1 MPTVAGV
8 KIKAKTRKVRNPL
21 YMDEKYTGSEPEW
34 SEDASKLTDQEFDR
48 ALRKS
53 FNFYNY
59 YHTQKDTKK
68 FVEDWVRKSGV
79 FTAEQIKKFEKA
91 SDRSVPMTACSL
103 AMAIRAGMPPRE
115 RHIQFLKD
123 SVLKAISGDI
133 EVSATGKEEKP
144 VVPATPSAVA
154 MRPSIQDRLNE
165 RTIELI
171 GELEGHFDDVFMK
184 KESSFKPYDFL
195 MANKVVQGQLSK
207 YIDAFSA
214 RKQEL
219 IDAQNKKDL
228 QLVEGYKN
236 LKAVDFKRLIAWID
250 ALFNA
255 IEEYRG
261 VKQATKKAR
270 IKKAPSKEKLVAK
283 LKYAKE
289 FKELKLVS
297 VSPSQI
303 IGSSELWIYNT
314 KSRKLGKYV
323 AAAFKELTVKGASIE
338 GFDTDKSVCKTIRK
352 PEEKLKEF
360 FKAGKVQLRKFL
372 EDIKATETKLNGR
385 INADIVLLKTA

>member
-1 MPTVAGV
+1 
-8 KIKAKTRKVRNPL
+8 
-21 YMDEKYTGSEPEW
+21 
-34 SEDASKLTDQEFDR
+34 
-48 ALRKS
+48 
-53 FNFYNY
+53 
-59 YHTQKDTKK
+59 
-68 FVEDWVRKSGV
+68 
-79 FTAEQIKKFEKA
+79 
-91 SDRSVPMTACSL
+91 
-103 AMAIRAGMPPRE
+103 
-115 RHIQFLKD
+115 
-123 SVLKAISGDI
+123 
-133 EVSATGKEEKP
+133 
-144 VVPATPSAVA
+144 
-154 MRPSIQDRLNE
+154 
-165 RTIELI
+165 
-171 GELEGHFDDVFMK
+171 
-184 KESSFKPYDFL
+184 
-195 MANKVVQGQLSK
+195 LSK

-303 IGSSELWIYNT
+303 IGSSELWVYNT